1 MTNTTFSVDKIALR
15 RFLLSKQALLGLE
28 QSPVP
33 DPLHM
38 VKKLECVQL
47 DPVSVVERNQHLVL
61 AARIPGYD
69 PKQLDDL
76 LEEGKVF
83 EYFANAACV
92 IPIED
97 FPMFKPTRERIQRKV
112 AESLEQLGLV
122 VDAVIEQLK
131 SEGPLPSRA
140 FQSEKRVHG
149 YWDNKT
155 PKTKETS
162 LALNLLLDSGVIRV
176 VRRDRTERYFDI
188 TERTVGADLLK
199 KTKAMDETTARALL
213 IEKYLRA
220 YRVFDPRDARFGWQK
235 LTAAERREEVEKR
248 VASGSVT
255 PLEIDGVKRQYYM
268 LTKDLDELGTFV
280 QDVRNRDSVNLDDAL
295 TFLPPL
301 DNLLWSR
308 DRIKDLFDFDYKWE
322 IYTPRMKR
330 KYGPYA
336 MPILWGD
343 RLIGRMDPQI
353 DRKNGVLIVRLLQ
366 LEPWVE
372 KTTGLQIKLREAL
385 EKFAVFNCAADVR
398 IENSDVKMK
407 L

>member
-1 MTNTTFSVDKIALR
+1 MTNPNFSVDKIALR
-15 RFLLSKQALLGLE
+15 RFLLSKQALLGMA

-38 VKKLECVQL
+38 IKKLECVQL

-76 LEEGKVF
+76 LTEGKVF

-97 FPMFKPTRERIQRKV
+97 FPMFEPTRERIQSKV
-112 AESLEQLGLV
+112 AESLEKLGLV

-149 YWDNKT
+149 YWDNKVA
-155 PKTKETS
+155 KTKETS

-199 KTKAMDETTARALL
+199 KTKEMDEPTARALL

-235 LTAAERREEVEKR
+235 LFAAERREEVEKR
-248 VASGSVT
+248 VASGLVT

-268 LTKDLDELGTFV
+268 LTEDLDEVETFK
-280 QDVRNRDSVNLDDAL
+280 QGDRYEDTEDIGCAI

-322 IYTPRMKR
+322 IYTPRVKR

-353 DRKNGVLIVRLLQ
+353 DRKNSVLIVRLLQ

-372 KTTGLQIKLREAL
+372 KTSELRSSLQEAL
-385 EKFAVFNCAADVR
+385 EKFALFNRATKIR

>member
-1 MTNTTFSVDKIALR
+1 MTNRTYSVTKIDLR
-15 RFLLSKQALLGLE
+15 RFLLSKQALLGME
-28 QSPVP
+28 QPPVP

-38 VKKLECVQL
+38 VRKLECVQL

-76 LEEGKVF
+76 LAEGTVF

-97 FPMFKPTRERIQRKV
+97 FPMFEPTRVRIQSKV

-176 VRRDRTERYFDI
+176 VRRNRTERYFDI
-188 TERTVGADLLK
+188 TERTLSTDVLK
-199 KTKAMDETTARALL
+199 KTKAMDEATARALL

-235 LTAAERREEVEKR
+235 LTAAERREEIENR

-255 PLEIDGVKRQYYM
+255 PLQIDGVKRQYYM
-268 LTKDLDELGTFV
+268 LTEDLEELEKFV
-280 QDVRNRDSVNLDDAL
+280 HGDSYGDTENPGGII
-295 TFLPPL
+295 FLPPL

-322 IYTPRMKR
+322 IYTPRAKR

-336 MPILWGD
+336 MPILCED

-353 DRKNGVLIVRLLQ
+353 DRKNEVLIVRLLQ

-372 KTTGLQIKLREAL
+372 KTTELRSSLREAL
-385 EKFAVFNCAADVR
+385 EKFARFNGAKDIQV
-398 IENSDVKMK
+398 EKSDVKMK